1 MANNEGQPTGM
12 RLYYL
17 LYYWFLVL
25 VASLVL
31 CLYALGSDKSARTGA
46 SSDSWL
52 TYVAKQ
58 AETASECITLSQCHD
73 VAIWSWR
80 THVVGGRLKWPE
92 GPPRPP
98 RTVYSSARQAKL
110 LEFELEYGQERAS
123 IPLVLHMTLKS
134 KQNVPDQVQKYIN
147 KWKKAGFRVI
157 LYDDD
162 EMNGLI
168 ASHLPRLAD
177 DQRLKK
183 IPVAT
188 RSDILR
194 YLVVWLFGG
203 FWGDLDLDI
212 LTDAPA
218 SQWPVHNVSFV
229 ISLEAMMDYGQRWGV
244 QFAQFWFGAVARHPI
259 LRNLLDGLI
268 ERRLEIWNATGDVEL
283 YGLGT
288 AGPFEWTRHIC
299 EGLCYMRQLRSS
311 IKDCWKGGDFGSL
324 RVLPFGV
331 VATDI
336 QSRET
341 RTRWADGR
349 EQLINHK
356 LGGGTM
362 IGGSH
367 WRERKPGPSN

>member
-1 MANNEGQPTGM
+1 M
-12 RLYYL
+12 RLHSL
-17 LYYWFLVL
+17 FPVVL
-25 VASLVL
+25 AASLVL
-31 CLYALGSDKSARTGA
+31 CLYTLGMGSNMGSDKCTRTGA
-46 SSDSWL
+46 SSNSWL
-52 TYVAKQ
+52 TYGAKQ
-58 AETASECITLSQCHD
+58 AETASQCIALSQCHD
-73 VAIWSWR
+73 LALWAWSS
-80 THVVGGRLKWPE
+80 HVVGGRLKWPE

-98 RTVYSSARQAKL
+98 RTVYSSARQVKL

-168 ASHLPRLAD
+168 ASHLPLLAD
-177 DQRLKK
+177 DQRLEK

-203 FWGDLDLDI
+203 FWGDVDLDV
-212 LTDAPA
+212 LTDALA

-229 ISLEAMMDYGQRWGV
+229 VSLEAIMDYPSLQRRGV

-268 ERRLEIWNATGDVEL
+268 ERRLEIWNATGDVVL

-288 AGPFEWTRHIC
+288 AGPFEFTRHIC
-299 EGLCYMRQLRSS
+299 EGLCYMRQRRSS
-311 IKDCWKGGDFGSL
+311 IKECWKGGDFGSL

-331 VATDI
+331 VASGI
-336 QSRET
+336 QSREK
-341 RTRWADGR
+341 RTQWAGGR

-362 IGGSH
+362 IGTNH
-367 WRERKPGPSN
+367 WRNRKPGPSN